1 MYDTNVI
8 GGHKGKT
15 NGYSRSFVNQE
26 KATRRIEH
34 EERVRS
40 WQSLTPKQ
48 QLAQLDKRL
57 GKDIGASKQ
66 RKKIQEAMNG
76 KVK

>member
-1 MYDTNVI
+1 MYDTSVI

-34 EERVRS
+34 EERLKV

-57 GKDIGASKQ
+57 GKGVGASKQ
-66 RKKIQEAMNG
+66 RIKIQEAMNG
-76 KVK
+76 QVK